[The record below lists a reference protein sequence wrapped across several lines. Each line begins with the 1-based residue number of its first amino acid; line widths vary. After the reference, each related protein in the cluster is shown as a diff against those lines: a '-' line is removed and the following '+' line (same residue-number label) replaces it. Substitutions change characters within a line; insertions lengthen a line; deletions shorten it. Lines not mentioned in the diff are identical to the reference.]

1 LSEKQVDKEANFILP
16 FYHIFLK
23 MSSIKIYNLEGKEVS
38 ELELNKAVFGLP
50 LNADLTH
57 QAVIVALANQRQ
69 VLAAT
74 KDRSQVRGGGKKP
87 WRQKGTG
94 RARHGSIRSPLWRHG
109 GITFGPTKER
119 NFKLKINKKMARK
132 ALLIVLSSKVKDGE
146 LIVLDELKVAVPKT
160 KEMAK
165 IMANFPQ
172 IKNGLLVLPDRR
184 SLGEGGTEKNEDIKR
199 AARNLPNLNIINI
212 NNLNILDILKYQYL
226 IFTKDGIEYLNKKY
240 SK

>member
-1 LSEKQVDKEANFILP
+1 
-16 FYHIFLK
+16 

-165 IMANFPQ
+165 IMANFPKV
-172 IKNGLLVLPDRR
+172 KNGLLVL
-184 SLGEGGTEKNEDIKR
+184 TEKNEDVKR